1 MDHSVNNLL
10 TIEKEIQLK
19 AFNNISSIKI
29 PKIIAVSKT
38 FPMNR
43 ILPLINHGHLDFGEN
58 KVQETIEK
66 WQSIKTDFNHLNLHM
81 IGNLQKNK
89 VKHAVSIFDYIHS
102 LDNLKLAEKI
112 SNEQLKQNKNIKIFI
127 QVNIAK
133 EDQKRGVL
141 IEELESFYKKC
152 IKDFGLNVVGLMC
165 LPPNDSNVSLHFSK
179 MKVLINKTDLKE
191 LSMGMSNDYLDAIKF
206 ESTYLRI
213 GSKIFGSRN

>member
-19 AFNNISSIKI
+19 TFNNISSVKI

>member
-19 AFNNISSIKI
+19 TFNNISSVKI

-133 EDQKRGVL
+133 EDQKGGVL
-141 IEELESFYKKC
+141 TEELESFYKKC

-179 MKVLINKTDLKE
+179 MKVLINKINLKE

>member
-19 AFNNISSIKI
+19 AFNNISSVKI

-179 MKVLINKTDLKE
+179 MKVLINKTNLKE